1 MADLVTLAPVQ
12 LGGVIDTVPFAERMR
27 LIPDVFGR
35 MDARIGQAGFFFIGP
50 QTALYHLEGDQMEVR
65 VGVPL
70 DQPLPGFEM
79 FEAPGSEALHH
90 RLRGGVDGL
99 AQTYQDLNVQ
109 VAAQGM
115 VRGTWAR
122 EVYRQ
127 VARDPAL
134 TVIDVYMDVTRATA

>member
-1 MADLVTLAPVQ
+1 MADLVTLDPVQ
-12 LGGVIDTVPFAERMR
+12 LGGVVDTVPFAERMR

-35 MDARIGQAGFFFIGP
+35 MDALIGQAGFFFVGP
-50 QTALYHLEGDQMEVR
+50 QTALYRIDGDEMEVR

-70 DQPLPGFEM
+70 DRALPGFEM

-90 RLRGGVDGL
+90 TLRGGFDGL
-99 AQTYQDLNVQ
+99 PQIYQDLS
-109 VAAQGM
+109 AQAKALGK
-115 VRGTWAR
+115 VRGLWAR

-134 TVIDVYMDVTRATA
+134 NVIDVYMDVTDPTP